1 MRKLI
6 VADIQRFSTMVEA
19 AGVREII
26 ADGLKRG
33 AEEAVKKRNLL
44 LRLKR
49 QLDEAETHTKRDDIM
64 RQLMAAQRDDLGLY
78 QVGIDVGMQVLTVA
92 SKRGVADCVY
102 AFLAPIFETDPG
114 TLSEMPLEE
123 FARSL
128 RQLLQENNFKDF
140 FGLPGLNQAK

>member
-33 AEEAVKKRNLL
+33 TEEAVKKRNLL
-44 LRLKR
+44 LRLNR
-49 QLDEAETHTKRDDIM
+49 ALDAAKDKAERDDIM
-64 RQLMAAQRDDLGLY
+64 RQLMSAQRDDLGLY
-78 QVGIDVGMQVLTVA
+78 QVGIDVCMQVLTVA
-92 SKRGVADCVY
+92 AKSGVADCVY
-102 AFLAPIFETDPG
+102 GFLAPIFETDPG

-140 FGLPGLNQAK
+140 FGLPGLIQAK

>member
-44 LRLKR
+44 LRLNR
-49 QLDEAETHTKRDDIM
+49 ALDAAKDKAER
-64 RQLMAAQRDDLGLY
+64 
-78 QVGIDVGMQVLTVA
+78 
-92 SKRGVADCVY
+92 
-102 AFLAPIFETDPG
+102 
-114 TLSEMPLEE
+114 
-123 FARSL
+123 
-128 RQLLQENNFKDF
+128 
-140 FGLPGLNQAK
+140 

>member
-19 AGVREII
+19 VGVREII

-44 LRLKR
+44 LRLNR
-49 QLDEAETHTKRDDIM
+49 ALDAAKDKAERDDIM
-64 RQLMAAQRDDLGLY
+64 RQLMTAQRDDLGLY
-78 QVGIDVGMQVLTVA
+78 QVGIDVAMQVLTVA

-102 AFLAPIFETDPG
+102 AFLAPIFQTDPAA
-114 TLSEMPLEE
+114 LSEMPLEE
-123 FARSL
+123 FAQSL